1 MAEAAARRTR
11 SRRTTAISSGR
22 PLLTLSPIAGTEL
35 EEQNESYLDLIQEIY
50 AALRKFTTTSHFRLG
65 ILLYSGWQFMT
76 RNFKDKGPA

>member
-50 AALRKFTTTSHFRLG
+50 AALRKFATIPYFCLR
-65 ILLYSGWQFMT
+65 ILL
-76 RNFKDKGPA
+76 